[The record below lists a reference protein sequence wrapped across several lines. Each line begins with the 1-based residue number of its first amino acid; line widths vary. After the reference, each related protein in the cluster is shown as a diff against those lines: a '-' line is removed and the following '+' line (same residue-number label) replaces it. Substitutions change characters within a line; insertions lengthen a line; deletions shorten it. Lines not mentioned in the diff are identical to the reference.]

1 MTHASFDPASA
12 HGTPARA
19 TVIWLVLIAAT
30 AFAWM
35 VGERGAAGP
44 AIAALLF
51 VVAFAKGALVI
62 LDYMALRR
70 APLLWPV
77 LTLGW
82 MAAVCA
88 LIGLAYW
95 KGLVP

>member
-1 MTHASFDPASA
+1 MTHASS

-19 TVIWLVLIAAT
+19 TVIWLLLLAAT
-30 AFAWM
+30 ALAWS

-44 AIAALLF
+44 AIAGLLF

-82 MAAVCA
+82 MAAVCV

-95 KGLVP
+95 KGLAP

>member
-1 MTHASFDPASA
+1 MTHASFDSPSA